1 MIQLTPEAARHLVK
15 LRRERGIDE
24 KNAARLVRNADR
36 ISLAFAPKAEPGD
49 SPLHSGEID
58 VFISPDLAA
67 RLDGAIVDARTAD
80 GRVALI
86 VRQKTAKPAA
96 SASAAKVAGPAS
108 TKPAATKPATAEPA
122 ATKPATAER
131 AAD

>member
-36 ISLAFAPKAEPGD
+36 VSLAFAPKAEPGD
-49 SPLHSGEID
+49 RPLHAGEID
-58 VFISPDLAA
+58 VFISPDLAVK
-67 RLDGAIVDARTAD
+67 LDGAIVDARTAD

-86 VRQKTAKPAA
+86 VRRKSAKSAA
-96 SASAAKVAGPAS
+96 SGTSSKATAAAPMAAKS
-108 TKPAATKPATAEPA
+108 TAAKSTAA
-122 ATKPATAER
+122 KQ